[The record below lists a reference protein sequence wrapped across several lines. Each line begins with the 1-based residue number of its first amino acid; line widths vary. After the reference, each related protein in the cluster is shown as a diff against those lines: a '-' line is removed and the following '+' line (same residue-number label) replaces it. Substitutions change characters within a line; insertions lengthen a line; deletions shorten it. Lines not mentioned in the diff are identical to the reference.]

1 MKKIIYILVAIL
13 ALNSC
18 DVLDMKP
25 LDKVSDADVWEDSAL
40 IELYVNASYNSINH
54 EFSQHMLS
62 DASDETY
69 CIHNWANF
77 WVIQKGEM
85 TSDNVT
91 GISEKINYWKSAYS
105 NIRTINV
112 FFDRIDDAPVE
123 TDLKNRMK
131 GEMKFIRAW
140 IYANLIWR
148 YGDVPLITDLF
159 ELNQDYKVKRDSYSD
174 CVDFIT
180 KELDEAM
187 TWLPAKSSS
196 ETLGRATGDACKALK
211 ARVLL
216 YAASEQNNP
225 SHSKEKWE
233 AAAEATKAVLDAGY
247 SLGNDYQSVFLEDN
261 DEIIFARYFTQA
273 NSTDFMLFNGRNG
286 SNGWTGE
293 NPTQNLVNAYE
304 MTNGELP
311 YLNEELPLKINPAS
325 GYDESNPYAGRDPR
339 LDASILHDGS
349 MWAGRETETW
359 HGGLDSPESSIGSWN
374 ASKTA
379 YAFKKFMVESIPPS
393 GSSVKP
399 ENPWIFFRLAEFYLN
414 YAEAIYRY
422 LGAAGATDNEF
433 RMSAC
438 AAINKVRQRSD
449 VQMPDFPDNISNTE
463 FWERY
468 KKERMVEL
476 AFEQHRFWDVRRWK
490 EGGFT
495 KIGRM
500 QITQKEDG
508 NFLYER
514 TNKSLV
520 WDDKMY
526 FFPIPA
532 SEMRKNPNLSQNP
545 GW

>member
-1 MKKIIYILVAIL
+1 MKKIIYILAAVL
-13 ALNSC
+13 AFNSC

-40 IELYVNASYNSINH
+40 IELYVNASYNSIYH
-54 EFSQHMLS
+54 EFGQDMLS

-69 CIHNWANF
+69 CIHNWGNM
-77 WVIQKGEM
+77 WVVQKGEM

-91 GISEKINYWKSAYS
+91 GVSVKVNYWSNAYS
-105 NIRTINV
+105 NIRSINV

-148 YGDVPLITDLF
+148 YGDVPLITSLF
-159 ELNQDYKVKRDSYSD
+159 ELNQDYKVTRDSYGD

-180 KELDEAM
+180 KELDEAISL
-187 TWLPAKSSS
+187 LPAKSSG

-273 NSTDFMLFNGRNG
+273 NSTDFMLWNGRNG
-286 SNGWTGE
+286 SNGFTGE

-379 YAFKKFMVESIPPS
+379 YAFKKFMVESIPPA

-414 YAEAIYRY
+414 YAEIMYE
-422 LGAAGATDNEF
+422 LGNEEQA
-433 RMSAC
+433 REYV
-438 AAINKVRQRSD
+438 NKVRGRQS
-449 VQMPDFPDNISNTE
+449 VNMPPVTVSGEKLRDKIWN
-463 FWERY
+463 ER
-468 KKERMVEL
+468 RVEL
-476 AFEQHRFWDVRRWK
+476 AFEGHRFFDVRRWGIADK
-490 EGGFT
+490 TENRDLLAMNIQ
-495 KIGRM
+495 K
-500 QITQKEDG
+500 KEDG
-508 NFLYER
+508 SKTYEISLLLKRSFLEQHKLVPIPR
-514 TNKSLV
+514 TEIDKSEGSLV
-520 WDDKMY
+520 
-526 FFPIPA
+526 
-532 SEMRKNPNLSQNP
+532 QNP
-545 GW
+545 GY

>member
-62 DASDETY
+62 DPSDETY

-414 YAEAIYRY
+414 YAEIMYE
-422 LGAAGATDNEF
+422 LGNEEQA
-433 RMSAC
+433 REYV
-438 AAINKVRQRSD
+438 NKVRARQS
-449 VQMPDFPDNISNTE
+449 VNMPPVTASGEKLRDKIRN
-463 FWERY
+463 ER
-468 KKERMVEL
+468 RVEL
-476 AFEQHRFWDVRRWK
+476 AFEGHRFFDVRRWCIADETENRDLLAMNIQK
-490 EGGFT
+490 QADGTKTYEVTMLLKRSFLEQHKLVPIPRTEIDKSEG
-495 KIGRM
+495 
-500 QITQKEDG
+500 
-508 NFLYER
+508 
-514 TNKSLV
+514 SLV
-520 WDDKMY
+520 
-526 FFPIPA
+526 
-532 SEMRKNPNLSQNP
+532 QNP
-545 GW
+545 GY

>member
-247 SLGNDYQSVFLEDN
+247 SLVNDYQSVFLEDN

-414 YAEAIYRY
+414 YAEIMYE
-422 LGAAGATDNEF
+422 LGNEEQA
-433 RMSAC
+433 REYV
-438 AAINKVRQRSD
+438 NKVRARQS
-449 VQMPDFPDNISNTE
+449 VNMPPVTASGEKLRDKIRN
-463 FWERY
+463 ER
-468 KKERMVEL
+468 RVEL
-476 AFEQHRFWDVRRWK
+476 AFEGHRFFDVRRWCIADETENRDLLAMNIQK
-490 EGGFT
+490 QADGTKTYEVTMLLKRSFLEQHKLVPIPRTEIDKSEG
-495 KIGRM
+495 
-500 QITQKEDG
+500 
-508 NFLYER
+508 
-514 TNKSLV
+514 SLV
-520 WDDKMY
+520 
-526 FFPIPA
+526 
-532 SEMRKNPNLSQNP
+532 QNP
-545 GW
+545 GY

>member
-112 FFDRIDDAPVE
+112 FFDRIDDAPIE

-180 KELDEAM
+180 KELDDAM

-414 YAEAIYRY
+414 YAEIMYE
-422 LGAAGATDNEF
+422 LGNEEQA
-433 RMSAC
+433 REYV
-438 AAINKVRQRSD
+438 NKVRARQS
-449 VQMPDFPDNISNTE
+449 VNMPPVTASGEKLRDKIRN
-463 FWERY
+463 ER
-468 KKERMVEL
+468 RVEL
-476 AFEQHRFWDVRRWK
+476 AFEGHRFFDVRRWCIADETENRDLLAMNIQK
-490 EGGFT
+490 QADGTKTYEVTMLLKRSFLEQHKLVPIPRTEIDKSEG
-495 KIGRM
+495 
-500 QITQKEDG
+500 
-508 NFLYER
+508 
-514 TNKSLV
+514 SLV
-520 WDDKMY
+520 
-526 FFPIPA
+526 
-532 SEMRKNPNLSQNP
+532 QNP
-545 GW
+545 GY

>member
-414 YAEAIYRY
+414 YAEIMYE
-422 LGAAGATDNEF
+422 LGNEEQA
-433 RMSAC
+433 REYV
-438 AAINKVRQRSD
+438 NKVRARQS
-449 VQMPDFPDNISNTE
+449 VNMPPVTASGEKLRDKIRN
-463 FWERY
+463 ER
-468 KKERMVEL
+468 RVEL
-476 AFEQHRFWDVRRWK
+476 AFEGHRFFDVRRWCIADETENRDLLAMNIQK
-490 EGGFT
+490 QADGTKTYEVTMLLKRSFLEQYKLVPIPRTEIDKSEG
-495 KIGRM
+495 
-500 QITQKEDG
+500 
-508 NFLYER
+508 
-514 TNKSLV
+514 SLV
-520 WDDKMY
+520 
-526 FFPIPA
+526 
-532 SEMRKNPNLSQNP
+532 QNP
-545 GW
+545 GY

>member
-1 MKKIIYILVAIL
+1 MKKIIYILAAIL
-13 ALNSC
+13 AFNSC

-123 TDLKNRMK
+123 TALKNRMK

-148 YGDVPLITDLF
+148 YGDVPLITNLF
-159 ELNQDYKVKRDSYSD
+159 ELNQDYKVTRDSYSD

-180 KELDEAM
+180 KELDEAISF
-187 TWLPAKSSS
+187 LPAKSSS

-225 SHSKEKWE
+225 SHLKEKWE
-233 AAAEATKAVLDAGY
+233 AAAEATKEVLDAGY

-273 NSTDFMLFNGRNG
+273 NSTDFMLWNGRNG

-325 GYDESNPYAGRDPR
+325 GYDESKPYAGRDPR

-379 YAFKKFMVESIPPS
+379 YAFKKFMVESIPPT
-393 GSSVKP
+393 GSSIKP

-414 YAEAIYRY
+414 YAEIMYE
-422 LGAAGATDNEF
+422 LGNEEQA
-433 RMSAC
+433 REYV
-438 AAINKVRQRSD
+438 NKVRGRQS
-449 VQMPDFPDNISNTE
+449 VNMPPVTVSGEKLRDKIRN
-463 FWERY
+463 ER
-468 KKERMVEL
+468 RVEL
-476 AFEQHRFWDVRRWK
+476 AFEGHRFFDVRRWGIADK
-490 EGGFT
+490 TENRDLLAMNIQ
-495 KIGRM
+495 K
-500 QITQKEDG
+500 KEDG
-508 NFLYER
+508 SKTYEISLLLKRSFLEQHKLVPIPR
-514 TNKSLV
+514 TEIDKSEGSLV
-520 WDDKMY
+520 
-526 FFPIPA
+526 
-532 SEMRKNPNLSQNP
+532 QNP
-545 GW
+545 GY

>member
-112 FFDRIDDAPVE
+112 FFDRIDDASVE

-414 YAEAIYRY
+414 YAEIMYE
-422 LGAAGATDNEF
+422 LGNEEQA
-433 RMSAC
+433 REYV
-438 AAINKVRQRSD
+438 NKVRARQC
-449 VQMPDFPDNISNTE
+449 VNMPPVTASGEKLRDKIRN
-463 FWERY
+463 ER
-468 KKERMVEL
+468 RVEL
-476 AFEQHRFWDVRRWK
+476 AFEGHRFFDVRRWCIADETENRDLLAMNIQK
-490 EGGFT
+490 QADGTKTYEVTMLLKRSFLEQHKLVPIPRTEIDKSEG
-495 KIGRM
+495 
-500 QITQKEDG
+500 
-508 NFLYER
+508 
-514 TNKSLV
+514 SLV
-520 WDDKMY
+520 
-526 FFPIPA
+526 
-532 SEMRKNPNLSQNP
+532 QNP
-545 GW
+545 GY

>member
-414 YAEAIYRY
+414 YAEIMYE
-422 LGAAGATDNEF
+422 LGNEEQA
-433 RMSAC
+433 REYV
-438 AAINKVRQRSD
+438 NKVRARQS
-449 VQMPDFPDNISNTE
+449 VNMPPVTASGEKLRDKIRN
-463 FWERY
+463 ER
-468 KKERMVEL
+468 RVEL
-476 AFEQHRFWDVRRWK
+476 AFEGHRFFDVRRWCIADETENRDLLAMNIQK
-490 EGGFT
+490 QADGSKTYEVTMLLKRSFLEQHKLVPIPRTEIDKSEG
-495 KIGRM
+495 
-500 QITQKEDG
+500 
-508 NFLYER
+508 
-514 TNKSLV
+514 SLV
-520 WDDKMY
+520 
-526 FFPIPA
+526 
-532 SEMRKNPNLSQNP
+532 QNP
-545 GW
+545 GY

>member
-1 MKKIIYILVAIL
+1 MKKIIYILMAIF

-40 IELYVNASYNSINH
+40 IELYVNASYNSVYH
-54 EFSQHMLS
+54 EFGQDMLS
-62 DASDETY
+62 NASDETY
-69 CIHNWANF
+69 CIHNWGNM
-77 WVIQKGEM
+77 WVVQKGEM

-91 GISEKINYWKSAYS
+91 GISVKVNYWSKAYG
-105 NIRTINV
+105 NIRTINI

-159 ELNQDYKVKRDSYSD
+159 ELNQDYKVKRDSYND
-174 CVDFIT
+174 CVDFII
-180 KELDEAM
+180 KELDEAL
-187 TWLPAKSSS
+187 TLLPAKSSS

-225 SHSKEKWE
+225 SHSKDKWE
-233 AAAEATKAVLDAGY
+233 AAAEATKAVLDVGY
-247 SLGNDYQSVFLEDN
+247 TLGNDYQSVFLEDN
-261 DEIIFARYFTQA
+261 AEIIFARYFTQA
-273 NSTDFMLFNGRNG
+273 NSTDFMLWNGRNG

-325 GYDESNPYAGRDPR
+325 GYDESNPYVGRDPR

-379 YAFKKFMVESIPPS
+379 YAFKKFMVESIPPA

-399 ENPWIFFRLAEFYLN
+399 QSPWIFFRLAEFYLN
-414 YAEAIYRY
+414 YAEIMYE
-422 LGAAGATDNEF
+422 LGNEEQA
-433 RMSAC
+433 REYV
-438 AAINKVRQRSD
+438 NKVRARQS
-449 VQMPDFPDNISNTE
+449 VNMPPVTASGEKLRDKIRN
-463 FWERY
+463 ER
-468 KKERMVEL
+468 RVEL
-476 AFEQHRFWDVRRWK
+476 AFEGHRFFDVRRWCIAD
-490 EGGFT
+490 ET
-495 KIGRM
+495 ENRDLLAMNI
-500 QITQKEDG
+500 QKQADG
-508 NFLYER
+508 SKTYEVTMLLKRSFLEQH
-514 TNKSLV
+514 KLV
-520 WDDKMY
+520 
-526 FFPIPA
+526 PIPRTEIDK
-532 SEMRKNPNLSQNP
+532 SEGALVQNP
-545 GW
+545 GY

>member
-18 DVLDMKP
+18 DVLYMKP

-180 KELDEAM
+180 KELDDAM

-414 YAEAIYRY
+414 YAEIMYE
-422 LGAAGATDNEF
+422 LGNEEQA
-433 RMSAC
+433 REYV
-438 AAINKVRQRSD
+438 NKVRARQS
-449 VQMPDFPDNISNTE
+449 VNMPPVTASGEKLRDKIRN
-463 FWERY
+463 ER
-468 KKERMVEL
+468 RVEL
-476 AFEQHRFWDVRRWK
+476 AFEGHRFFDVRRWCIADETENRDLLAMNIQK
-490 EGGFT
+490 QADGTKTYEVTMLLKRSFLEQHKLVPIPRTEIDKSEG
-495 KIGRM
+495 
-500 QITQKEDG
+500 
-508 NFLYER
+508 
-514 TNKSLV
+514 SLV
-520 WDDKMY
+520 
-526 FFPIPA
+526 
-532 SEMRKNPNLSQNP
+532 QNP
-545 GW
+545 GY

>member
-131 GEMKFIRAW
+131 GEMKFIHAW

-414 YAEAIYRY
+414 YAEIMYE
-422 LGAAGATDNEF
+422 LGNEEQA
-433 RMSAC
+433 REYV
-438 AAINKVRQRSD
+438 NKVRARQS
-449 VQMPDFPDNISNTE
+449 VNMPPVTASGEKLRDKIRN
-463 FWERY
+463 ER
-468 KKERMVEL
+468 RVEL
-476 AFEQHRFWDVRRWK
+476 AFEGHRFFDVRRWCIADETENRDLLAMNIQK
-490 EGGFT
+490 QADGTKTYEVTMLLKRSFLEQHKLVPIPRTEIDKSEG
-495 KIGRM
+495 
-500 QITQKEDG
+500 
-508 NFLYER
+508 
-514 TNKSLV
+514 SLV
-520 WDDKMY
+520 
-526 FFPIPA
+526 
-532 SEMRKNPNLSQNP
+532 QNP
-545 GW
+545 GY

>member
-13 ALNSC
+13 ALNSY

-40 IELYVNASYNSINH
+40 IELYVNASYNSIYH
-54 EFSQHMLS
+54 EFGQDMLS

-69 CIHNWANF
+69 CIHNWGNM
-77 WVIQKGEM
+77 WVVQKGEM

-91 GISEKINYWKSAYS
+91 GISVKVNYWSKAYG

-180 KELDEAM
+180 KELDEAI
-187 TWLPAKSSS
+187 TLLPAKSSS

-247 SLGNDYQSVFLEDN
+247 TLGNDYQSVFLEDN
-261 DEIIFARYFTQA
+261 AEIIFARYFTQA
-273 NSTDFMLFNGRNG
+273 NSTDFMLWNGRNG
-286 SNGWTGE
+286 SNGFTGE

-311 YLNEELPLKINPAS
+311 YLNEVLPLKINPAS
-325 GYDESNPYAGRDPR
+325 GYDESNPYVGRDPR

-379 YAFKKFMVESIPPS
+379 YAFKKFMVESIPPA

-399 ENPWIFFRLAEFYLN
+399 ESPWIFFRLAEFYLN
-414 YAEAIYRY
+414 YAEIMYE
-422 LGAAGATDNEF
+422 LGNEEQA
-433 RMSAC
+433 REYV
-438 AAINKVRQRSD
+438 NKVRARQS
-449 VQMPDFPDNISNTE
+449 VNMPPVTASGDKLRDKIRN
-463 FWERY
+463 ER
-468 KKERMVEL
+468 RVEL
-476 AFEQHRFWDVRRWK
+476 AFEGHRFFDVRRWCIAD
-490 EGGFT
+490 ET
-495 KIGRM
+495 ENRDLLAMNI
-500 QITQKEDG
+500 QKQADG
-508 NFLYER
+508 SKTYEVTMLLKRSFLEQH
-514 TNKSLV
+514 KLV
-520 WDDKMY
+520 
-526 FFPIPA
+526 PIPRTEIDK
-532 SEMRKNPNLSQNP
+532 SEGALVQNP
-545 GW
+545 GY

>member
-1 MKKIIYILVAIL
+1 MKKIIYILAAIL
-13 ALNSC
+13 AFNSC

-40 IELYVNASYNSINH
+40 IELYVNASYNSIYH
-54 EFSQHMLS
+54 EFGQDMLS

-69 CIHNWANF
+69 CIHNWGNM
-77 WVIQKGEM
+77 WVVQKGEM

-91 GISEKINYWKSAYS
+91 GVSVKVNYWSNAYS

-123 TDLKNRMK
+123 TALKNRMK

-148 YGDVPLITDLF
+148 YGDVPLITNLF
-159 ELNQDYKVKRDSYSD
+159 ELNQDYKVTRDSYGD

-180 KELDEAM
+180 KELDEAISF
-187 TWLPAKSSS
+187 LPAKSSS
-196 ETLGRATGDACKALK
+196 ETLGRSTGDACKALK

-225 SHSKEKWE
+225 SHLKEKWE
-233 AAAEATKAVLDAGY
+233 AAAEATKEVLDAGY

-273 NSTDFMLFNGRNG
+273 NSTDFMLWNGRNA

-379 YAFKKFMVESIPPS
+379 YAFKKFMVESIPPT
-393 GSSVKP
+393 GSSIKP

-414 YAEAIYRY
+414 YAEIMYE
-422 LGAAGATDNEF
+422 LGNEEQA
-433 RMSAC
+433 REYV
-438 AAINKVRQRSD
+438 NKVRGRQS
-449 VQMPDFPDNISNTE
+449 VNMPPVTVSGEKLRDKIRN
-463 FWERY
+463 ER
-468 KKERMVEL
+468 RVEL
-476 AFEQHRFWDVRRWK
+476 AFEGHRFFDVRRWGIADK
-490 EGGFT
+490 TENRDLLAMNIQ
-495 KIGRM
+495 K
-500 QITQKEDG
+500 KEDG
-508 NFLYER
+508 SKTYEISLLLKRSFLEQHKLVPIPR
-514 TNKSLV
+514 TEIDKSEGSLV
-520 WDDKMY
+520 
-526 FFPIPA
+526 
-532 SEMRKNPNLSQNP
+532 QNP
-545 GW
+545 GY

>member
-293 NPTQNLVNAYE
+293 NPTQNMVNAYE

-414 YAEAIYRY
+414 YADIMYE
-422 LGAAGATDNEF
+422 LGNEEQA
-433 RMSAC
+433 REYV
-438 AAINKVRQRSD
+438 NKVRARQS
-449 VQMPDFPDNISNTE
+449 VNMPPVTASGEKLRDKIRN
-463 FWERY
+463 ER
-468 KKERMVEL
+468 RVEL
-476 AFEQHRFWDVRRWK
+476 AFEGHRFFDVRRWCIADETENRDLLAMNIQK
-490 EGGFT
+490 QADGTKTYEVTMLLKRSFLEQHKLVPIPRTEIDKSEG
-495 KIGRM
+495 
-500 QITQKEDG
+500 
-508 NFLYER
+508 
-514 TNKSLV
+514 SLV
-520 WDDKMY
+520 
-526 FFPIPA
+526 
-532 SEMRKNPNLSQNP
+532 QNP
-545 GW
+545 GY

>member
-393 GSSVKP
+393 GASVKP

-414 YAEAIYRY
+414 YAEIMYE
-422 LGAAGATDNEF
+422 LGNEEQA
-433 RMSAC
+433 REYV
-438 AAINKVRQRSD
+438 NKVRARQS
-449 VQMPDFPDNISNTE
+449 VNMPPVTASGEKLRDKIRN
-463 FWERY
+463 ER
-468 KKERMVEL
+468 RVEL
-476 AFEQHRFWDVRRWK
+476 AFEGHRFFDVRRWCIADETENRDLLAMNIQK
-490 EGGFT
+490 QADGTKTYEVTMLLKRSFLEQHKLVPIPRTEIDKSEG
-495 KIGRM
+495 
-500 QITQKEDG
+500 
-508 NFLYER
+508 
-514 TNKSLV
+514 SLV
-520 WDDKMY
+520 
-526 FFPIPA
+526 
-532 SEMRKNPNLSQNP
+532 QNP
-545 GW
+545 GY

>member
-374 ASKTA
+374 ASKMA

-414 YAEAIYRY
+414 YAEIMYE
-422 LGAAGATDNEF
+422 LGNEEQA
-433 RMSAC
+433 REYV
-438 AAINKVRQRSD
+438 NKVRARQS
-449 VQMPDFPDNISNTE
+449 VNMPPVTASGEKLRDKIRN
-463 FWERY
+463 ER
-468 KKERMVEL
+468 RVEL
-476 AFEQHRFWDVRRWK
+476 AFEGHRFFDVRRWCIADETENRDLLAMNIQK
-490 EGGFT
+490 QADGTKTYEVTMLLKRSFLEQHKLVPIPRTEIDKSEG
-495 KIGRM
+495 
-500 QITQKEDG
+500 
-508 NFLYER
+508 
-514 TNKSLV
+514 SLV
-520 WDDKMY
+520 
-526 FFPIPA
+526 
-532 SEMRKNPNLSQNP
+532 QNP
-545 GW
+545 GY

>member
-180 KELDEAM
+180 KELNEAM

-414 YAEAIYRY
+414 YAEIMYE
-422 LGAAGATDNEF
+422 LGNEEQA
-433 RMSAC
+433 REYV
-438 AAINKVRQRSD
+438 NKVRARQS
-449 VQMPDFPDNISNTE
+449 VNMPPVTASGEKLRDKIRN
-463 FWERY
+463 ER
-468 KKERMVEL
+468 RVEL
-476 AFEQHRFWDVRRWK
+476 AFEGHRFFDVRRWCIADETENRDLLAMNIQK
-490 EGGFT
+490 QADGTKTYEVTMLLKRSFLEQHKLVPIPRTEIDKSEG
-495 KIGRM
+495 
-500 QITQKEDG
+500 
-508 NFLYER
+508 
-514 TNKSLV
+514 SLV
-520 WDDKMY
+520 
-526 FFPIPA
+526 
-532 SEMRKNPNLSQNP
+532 QNP
-545 GW
+545 GY

>member
-1 MKKIIYILVAIL
+1 MKKIIYILAAVL
-13 ALNSC
+13 AFNSC

-40 IELYVNASYNSINH
+40 IELYVNASYNSIYH
-54 EFSQHMLS
+54 EFGQDMLS

-69 CIHNWANF
+69 CIHNWGNM
-77 WVIQKGEM
+77 WVVQKGEM

-91 GISEKINYWKSAYS
+91 GVSVKVNYWSNAYS
-105 NIRTINV
+105 NIRSINV

-148 YGDVPLITDLF
+148 YGDVPLITSLF
-159 ELNQDYKVKRDSYSD
+159 ELNQDYKVTRDSYGD

-180 KELDEAM
+180 KELDEAISL
-187 TWLPAKSSS
+187 LPAKSSG

-273 NSTDFMLFNGRNG
+273 NSTDFMLWNGRNG
-286 SNGWTGE
+286 SNGFTGE

-379 YAFKKFMVESIPPS
+379 YAFKKFMVESIPPA

-414 YAEAIYRY
+414 YAEIMYE
-422 LGAAGATDNEF
+422 LGNEEQA
-433 RMSAC
+433 REYV
-438 AAINKVRQRSD
+438 NKVRGRQS
-449 VQMPDFPDNISNTE
+449 VNMPPVTVSGEKLRDKIRN
-463 FWERY
+463 ER
-468 KKERMVEL
+468 RVEL
-476 AFEQHRFWDVRRWK
+476 AFEGHRFFDVRRWGIADK
-490 EGGFT
+490 TENRDLLAMNIQ
-495 KIGRM
+495 K
-500 QITQKEDG
+500 KEDG
-508 NFLYER
+508 SKTYEISLLLKRSFLEQHKLVPIPR
-514 TNKSLV
+514 TEIDKSEGSLV
-520 WDDKMY
+520 
-526 FFPIPA
+526 
-532 SEMRKNPNLSQNP
+532 QNP
-545 GW
+545 GY

>member
-1 MKKIIYILVAIL
+1 MKKIIYILMAIL

-40 IELYVNASYNSINH
+40 IELYVNASYNSIYH
-54 EFSQHMLS
+54 EFGQDMLS
-62 DASDETY
+62 NASDETY
-69 CIHNWANF
+69 CIHNWGNM
-77 WVIQKGEM
+77 WVVQKGEM

-91 GISEKINYWKSAYS
+91 GISVKVNYWSKAYS

-123 TDLKNRMK
+123 IDLKNRMK

-148 YGDVPLITDLF
+148 YGDVPLITNLF

-180 KELDEAM
+180 KELDEAI
-187 TWLPAKSSS
+187 TLLPAKSSS

-225 SHSKEKWE
+225 SHSKDKWE

-247 SLGNDYQSVFLEDN
+247 TLGNDYQSVFLEDN
-261 DEIIFARYFTQA
+261 AEIIFARYFTQA
-273 NSTDFMLFNGRNG
+273 NSTDFMLWNGRNG

-304 MTNGELP
+304 MANGELP

-325 GYDESNPYAGRDPR
+325 GYDESNPYVGRDPR

-379 YAFKKFMVESIPPS
+379 YAFKKFMVESIPPA

-414 YAEAIYRY
+414 YAEIMYE
-422 LGAAGATDNEF
+422 LGNEEQA
-433 RMSAC
+433 REYV
-438 AAINKVRQRSD
+438 NKVRARQS
-449 VQMPDFPDNISNTE
+449 VNMPPVTASGDKLRDKIRN
-463 FWERY
+463 ER
-468 KKERMVEL
+468 RVEL
-476 AFEQHRFWDVRRWK
+476 AFEGHRFFDVRRWCIAGETENRDLLAMNIQK
-490 EGGFT
+490 QADGSKTYEVTMLLKRSFLEQHKLVPIPRTEIDKSEG
-495 KIGRM
+495 
-500 QITQKEDG
+500 
-508 NFLYER
+508 
-514 TNKSLV
+514 SLV
-520 WDDKMY
+520 
-526 FFPIPA
+526 
-532 SEMRKNPNLSQNP
+532 QNP
-545 GW
+545 GY

>member
-25 LDKVSDADVWEDSAL
+25 LDKVSDTDVWEDSAL

-54 EFSQHMLS
+54 EFSPHMLS

-91 GISEKINYWKSAYS
+91 SISEKINYWKSAYS

-148 YGDVPLITDLF
+148 YGDVPLITNLF

-180 KELDEAM
+180 KELDEAI
-187 TWLPAKSSS
+187 TLLPAKSSS

-273 NSTDFMLFNGRNG
+273 NSTDFMLLNGRNG

-325 GYDESNPYAGRDPR
+325 GYDESNPYVGRDPR

-379 YAFKKFMVESIPPS
+379 YAFKKFMVESIPPA

-414 YAEAIYRY
+414 YAEIMYE
-422 LGAAGATDNEF
+422 LGNEEQA
-433 RMSAC
+433 REYV
-438 AAINKVRQRSD
+438 NKVRARQS
-449 VQMPDFPDNISNTE
+449 VNMPPVTVSGEKLRDKIRN
-463 FWERY
+463 ER
-468 KKERMVEL
+468 RVEL
-476 AFEQHRFWDVRRWK
+476 AFEGHRFFDVRRWCIADETENRDLLAMNIQK
-490 EGGFT
+490 QADGSKTYEVTMLLKRSFLEQHKLVPIPRTEIDKSEG
-495 KIGRM
+495 
-500 QITQKEDG
+500 
-508 NFLYER
+508 
-514 TNKSLV
+514 SLV
-520 WDDKMY
+520 
-526 FFPIPA
+526 
-532 SEMRKNPNLSQNP
+532 QNP
-545 GW
+545 GY

>member
-286 SNGWTGE
+286 SNGWTRE

-414 YAEAIYRY
+414 YAEIMYE
-422 LGAAGATDNEF
+422 LGNEEQA
-433 RMSAC
+433 REYV
-438 AAINKVRQRSD
+438 NKVRARQS
-449 VQMPDFPDNISNTE
+449 VNMPPVTASGEKLRDKIRN
-463 FWERY
+463 ER
-468 KKERMVEL
+468 RVEL
-476 AFEQHRFWDVRRWK
+476 AFEGHRFFDVRRWCIADETENRDLLAMNIQK
-490 EGGFT
+490 QADGTKTYEVTMLLKRSFLEQHKLVPIPRTEIDKSEG
-495 KIGRM
+495 
-500 QITQKEDG
+500 
-508 NFLYER
+508 
-514 TNKSLV
+514 SLV
-520 WDDKMY
+520 
-526 FFPIPA
+526 
-532 SEMRKNPNLSQNP
+532 QNP
-545 GW
+545 GY

>member
-180 KELDEAM
+180 KELDDAM

-374 ASKTA
+374 ALKTA

-414 YAEAIYRY
+414 YAEIMYE
-422 LGAAGATDNEF
+422 LGNEEQA
-433 RMSAC
+433 REYV
-438 AAINKVRQRSD
+438 NKVRARQS
-449 VQMPDFPDNISNTE
+449 VNMPPVTASGEKLRDKIRN
-463 FWERY
+463 ER
-468 KKERMVEL
+468 RVEL
-476 AFEQHRFWDVRRWK
+476 AFEGHRFFDVRRWCIADETENRDLLAMNIQK
-490 EGGFT
+490 QADGTKTYEVTMLLKRSFLEQHKLVPIPRTEIDKSEG
-495 KIGRM
+495 
-500 QITQKEDG
+500 
-508 NFLYER
+508 
-514 TNKSLV
+514 SLV
-520 WDDKMY
+520 
-526 FFPIPA
+526 
-532 SEMRKNPNLSQNP
+532 QNP
-545 GW
+545 GY

>member
-414 YAEAIYRY
+414 YAEIMYE
-422 LGAAGATDNEF
+422 LGNEEQA
-433 RMSAC
+433 REYV
-438 AAINKVRQRSD
+438 NKVRARQS
-449 VQMPDFPDNISNTE
+449 VNMPPVTASGEKLRDKIRN
-463 FWERY
+463 ER
-468 KKERMVEL
+468 RVEL
-476 AFEQHRFWDVRRWK
+476 AFEGHRFFDIRRWCIADETENRDLLAMNIQK
-490 EGGFT
+490 QADGTKTYEVTMLLKRSFLEQHKLVPIPRTEIDKSEG
-495 KIGRM
+495 
-500 QITQKEDG
+500 
-508 NFLYER
+508 
-514 TNKSLV
+514 SLV
-520 WDDKMY
+520 
-526 FFPIPA
+526 
-532 SEMRKNPNLSQNP
+532 QNP
-545 GW
+545 GY

>member
-25 LDKVSDADVWEDSAL
+25 LDKVSDTDVWEDSAL

-54 EFSQHMLS
+54 EFSPHMLS

-91 GISEKINYWKSAYS
+91 SISEKINYWKSAYS

-112 FFDRIDDAPVE
+112 FFDRINDAPVE
-123 TDLKNRMK
+123 TVLKNRMK

-148 YGDVPLITDLF
+148 YGDVPLITNLF

-180 KELDEAM
+180 KELDEAI
-187 TWLPAKSSS
+187 TLLPAKSSS

-225 SHSKEKWE
+225 SHLKEKWE

-273 NSTDFMLFNGRNG
+273 NSTDFMLLNGRNG

-325 GYDESNPYAGRDPR
+325 GYDESNPYVGRDPR

-379 YAFKKFMVESIPPS
+379 YAFKKFMVESIPPA

-414 YAEAIYRY
+414 YAEIMYE
-422 LGAAGATDNEF
+422 LGNEEQA
-433 RMSAC
+433 REYV
-438 AAINKVRQRSD
+438 NKVRARQS
-449 VQMPDFPDNISNTE
+449 VNMPPVTASGDKLRDKIRN
-463 FWERY
+463 ER
-468 KKERMVEL
+468 RVEL
-476 AFEQHRFWDVRRWK
+476 AFEGHRFFDVRRWCIADETENRDLLAMNIQK
-490 EGGFT
+490 QADGSKTYEVTMLLKRSFLEQHKLVPIPRTEIDKSEG
-495 KIGRM
+495 
-500 QITQKEDG
+500 
-508 NFLYER
+508 
-514 TNKSLV
+514 SLV
-520 WDDKMY
+520 
-526 FFPIPA
+526 
-532 SEMRKNPNLSQNP
+532 QNP
-545 GW
+545 GY

>member
-112 FFDRIDDAPVE
+112 FFDRIDDAPVK

-180 KELDEAM
+180 KELDDAM

-414 YAEAIYRY
+414 YAEIMYE
-422 LGAAGATDNEF
+422 LGNEEQA
-433 RMSAC
+433 REYV
-438 AAINKVRQRSD
+438 NKVRARQS
-449 VQMPDFPDNISNTE
+449 VNMPPVTASGEKLRDKIRN
-463 FWERY
+463 ER
-468 KKERMVEL
+468 RVEL
-476 AFEQHRFWDVRRWK
+476 AFEGHRFFDVRRWCIADETENRDLLAMNIQK
-490 EGGFT
+490 QADGTKTYEVTMLLKRSFLEQHKLVPIPRTEIDKSEG
-495 KIGRM
+495 
-500 QITQKEDG
+500 
-508 NFLYER
+508 
-514 TNKSLV
+514 SLV
-520 WDDKMY
+520 
-526 FFPIPA
+526 
-532 SEMRKNPNLSQNP
+532 QNP
-545 GW
+545 GY

>member
-112 FFDRIDDAPVE
+112 FFDRIDDASVE

-140 IYANLIWR
+140 FYANLIWR

-414 YAEAIYRY
+414 YAEIMYE
-422 LGAAGATDNEF
+422 LGNEEQA
-433 RMSAC
+433 REYV
-438 AAINKVRQRSD
+438 NKVRARQS
-449 VQMPDFPDNISNTE
+449 VNMPPVTASGEKLRDKIRN
-463 FWERY
+463 ER
-468 KKERMVEL
+468 RVEL
-476 AFEQHRFWDVRRWK
+476 AFEGHRFFDVRRWCIADETENRDLLAMNIQK
-490 EGGFT
+490 QADGTKTYEVTMLLKRSFLEQHKLVPIPRTEIDKSEG
-495 KIGRM
+495 
-500 QITQKEDG
+500 
-508 NFLYER
+508 
-514 TNKSLV
+514 SLV
-520 WDDKMY
+520 
-526 FFPIPA
+526 
-532 SEMRKNPNLSQNP
+532 QNP
-545 GW
+545 GY

>member
-25 LDKVSDADVWEDSAL
+25 LDKVSDTDVWEDSAL

-54 EFSQHMLS
+54 EFSPHMLS

-69 CIHNWANF
+69 CIHNWGNF

-91 GISEKINYWKSAYS
+91 SISEKINYWKSAYS

-112 FFDRIDDAPVE
+112 FFDRIDDAPIE
-123 TDLKNRMK
+123 TVLKNRMK

-148 YGDVPLITDLF
+148 YGDVPLITNLF

-180 KELDEAM
+180 KELDEAI
-187 TWLPAKSSS
+187 TLLPAKSSS

-379 YAFKKFMVESIPPS
+379 YAFRKFMIESIPPS

-414 YAEAIYRY
+414 YAEIMYE
-422 LGAAGATDNEF
+422 LGNEEQA
-433 RMSAC
+433 REYV
-438 AAINKVRQRSD
+438 NKVRARQS
-449 VQMPDFPDNISNTE
+449 VNMPPVTASGEKLRDKIRN
-463 FWERY
+463 ER
-468 KKERMVEL
+468 RVEL
-476 AFEQHRFWDVRRWK
+476 AFEGHRFFDVRRWCIADETENRDLLAMNIQK
-490 EGGFT
+490 QADGTKTYEVTMLLKRSFLEQHKLVPIPRTEIDKSEG
-495 KIGRM
+495 
-500 QITQKEDG
+500 
-508 NFLYER
+508 
-514 TNKSLV
+514 SLV
-520 WDDKMY
+520 
-526 FFPIPA
+526 
-532 SEMRKNPNLSQNP
+532 QNP
-545 GW
+545 GY

>member
-77 WVIQKGEM
+77 WVIQKGEK

-180 KELDEAM
+180 KELDDAM

-414 YAEAIYRY
+414 YAEIMYE
-422 LGAAGATDNEF
+422 LGNEEQA
-433 RMSAC
+433 REYV
-438 AAINKVRQRSD
+438 NKVRARQS
-449 VQMPDFPDNISNTE
+449 VNMPPVTASGEKLRDKIRN
-463 FWERY
+463 ER
-468 KKERMVEL
+468 RVEL
-476 AFEQHRFWDVRRWK
+476 AFEGHRFFDVRRWCIADETENRDLLAMNIQK
-490 EGGFT
+490 QADGTKTYEVTMLLKRSFLEQHKLVPIPRTEIDKSEG
-495 KIGRM
+495 
-500 QITQKEDG
+500 
-508 NFLYER
+508 
-514 TNKSLV
+514 SLV
-520 WDDKMY
+520 
-526 FFPIPA
+526 
-532 SEMRKNPNLSQNP
+532 QNP
-545 GW
+545 GY

>member
-1 MKKIIYILVAIL
+1 MKKIIYILAAVL
-13 ALNSC
+13 AFNSC

-40 IELYVNASYNSINH
+40 IELYVNASYNSIYH
-54 EFSQHMLS
+54 EFGQDMLS

-69 CIHNWANF
+69 CIHNWGNM
-77 WVIQKGEM
+77 WVVQKGEM

-91 GISEKINYWKSAYS
+91 GVSVKVNYWSNAYS
-105 NIRTINV
+105 NIRSINV

-148 YGDVPLITDLF
+148 YGDVPLITSLF
-159 ELNQDYKVKRDSYSD
+159 ELNQDYKVTRDSYGD

-180 KELDEAM
+180 KELDEAISL
-187 TWLPAKSSS
+187 LPAKSSG

-273 NSTDFMLFNGRNG
+273 NSTDFMLWNGRNA

-379 YAFKKFMVESIPPS
+379 YAFKKFMVESIPPT
-393 GSSVKP
+393 GSSIKP

-414 YAEAIYRY
+414 YAEIMYE
-422 LGAAGATDNEF
+422 LGNEEQA
-433 RMSAC
+433 REYV
-438 AAINKVRQRSD
+438 NKVRGRQS
-449 VQMPDFPDNISNTE
+449 VNMPPVTVSGEKLRDKIRN
-463 FWERY
+463 ER
-468 KKERMVEL
+468 RVEL
-476 AFEQHRFWDVRRWK
+476 AFEGHRFFDVRRWGLADK
-490 EGGFT
+490 TENRDLLAMNIQ
-495 KIGRM
+495 K
-500 QITQKEDG
+500 KEDG
-508 NFLYER
+508 SKTYEISLLLKRSFLEQHKLVPIPR
-514 TNKSLV
+514 TEIDKSEGSLV
-520 WDDKMY
+520 
-526 FFPIPA
+526 
-532 SEMRKNPNLSQNP
+532 QNP
-545 GW
+545 GY

>member
-1 MKKIIYILVAIL
+1 M
-13 ALNSC
+13 
-18 DVLDMKP
+18 
-25 LDKVSDADVWEDSAL
+25 

-293 NPTQNLVNAYE
+293 NPTSAW
-304 MTNGELP
+304 
-311 YLNEELPLKINPAS
+311 
-325 GYDESNPYAGRDPR
+325 R
-339 LDASILHDGS
+339 LQLH
-349 MWAGRETETW
+349 
-359 HGGLDSPESSIGSWN
+359 
-374 ASKTA
+374 
-379 YAFKKFMVESIPPS
+379 
-393 GSSVKP
+393 
-399 ENPWIFFRLAEFYLN
+399 
-414 YAEAIYRY
+414 
-422 LGAAGATDNEF
+422 
-433 RMSAC
+433 
-438 AAINKVRQRSD
+438 
-449 VQMPDFPDNISNTE
+449 
-463 FWERY
+463 
-468 KKERMVEL
+468 
-476 AFEQHRFWDVRRWK
+476 
-490 EGGFT
+490 
-495 KIGRM
+495 
-500 QITQKEDG
+500 
-508 NFLYER
+508 
-514 TNKSLV
+514 
-520 WDDKMY
+520 
-526 FFPIPA
+526 
-532 SEMRKNPNLSQNP
+532 
-545 GW
+545 